1 MLVGIL
7 LTLFVGFLWS
17 LVGVCFKYIAKEQ
30 LSIFDVSLITNTIN
44 LIILA
49 SILGVNLHGQG
60 AEAVMPGMGYVL
72 FVLAAAILSVIGN
85 FILQWSMKYC
95 NSSVCWAIGQSS
107 LIVPFLAITFIF
119 REELVLFKGIGT
131 LVILGGMVLLSIS
144 SKGEAKEGG
153 NKSFLGVLLA
163 LLSFAAMGVAGA
175 MLSATSYLSYEDTAG
190 FRPVL
195 FMIAGYITIA
205 GGKIIT
211 KEKGFKFNR
220 KALGIIIIYCLQGLL
235 AQILQ
240 YAAMDKLKVVGM
252 NGCFYPIAVGTCIAL
267 YSIWSIVLFREK
279 TNRITILGTLAVLF
293 GVCAYCFC

>member
-30 LSIFDVSLITNTIN
+30 LSIFDVSLITSTFN

-144 SKGEAKEGG
+144 SKGEVKEGG

-235 AQILQ
+235 GQILQ
-240 YAAMDKLKVVGM
+240 YAAMDKLRVVGM